1 MKLPTTYTYKA
12 IHRCGFYG
20 IKSGE
25 VGTIISDAFEHLNA
39 LIDILMDK
47 SYEKPLFARA
57 DSSTVFHRSL
67 LI

>member
-1 MKLPTTYTYKA
+1 MKLSTTYTYKA

-25 VGTIISDAFEHLNA
+25 ACTIISDAFEHLNA

-47 SYEKPLFARA
+47 SYEQPFFSRA
-57 DSSTVFHRSL
+57 DSFTVFHRSF